1 METASTATTSQGL
14 ITVFGYGPTGEA
26 TVERLVARGP
36 RVRVVQRRRPA
47 NLPAGV
53 EFMACD
59 AENADDV
66 KRAFAGAEQ
75 AVITV
80 GVEYRGKVWEMVW
93 PKLMRNFLAAAEAT
107 NARVVHI
114 DNMYMYGPQDEALHE
129 DMPLSAYGK
138 KPAVRS
144 QVTRMW
150 QKAARAGRVKWAA
163 LRPPDF
169 YGPGV
174 GRSHMGDTGL
184 AAVAQ
189 GKTAMLMLSPNLAH
203 AFAYVPDIARAAV
216 TLLDAPDDAFNQAW
230 HVPCAPAMT
239 PRAMLQ
245 MGADAAG
252 VKLKVMVLPHFVLR
266 LLGVFNGMMREYAEM
281 SFTWTRP
288 YHVDATKFARRF
300 WSDATP
306 FEVGIPATIRS
317 CPAAAPIETNTTSK
331 SRGHTP
337 AATATS

>member
-1 METASTATTSQGL
+1 MTNTGEMGKGL

-26 TVERLVARGP
+26 TVERLLARGQ
-36 RVRVVQRRRPA
+36 RVRVVQRRRPD
-47 NLPAGV
+47 NLPAAA
-53 EFMACD
+53 EFMICD
-59 AENADDV
+59 AENPDDV

-80 GVEYRGKVWEMVW
+80 GVEYRGKVWEIVW
-93 PKLMRNFLAAAEAT
+93 PKLMRNFLAAAEAA
-107 NARVVHI
+107 NVRVVHI
-114 DNMYMYGPQDEALHE
+114 DNLYMYGAQDEPLHE
-129 DMPLSAYGK
+129 DMPLTSHGR

-144 QVTRMW
+144 LVTRMW
-150 QKAARAGRVKWAA
+150 QKAAREGRVKWAA

-174 GRSHMGDTGL
+174 RVSHMGDTGF

-189 GKTAMLMLSPNLAH
+189 GKTAMVMLTPNLPH
-203 AFAYVPDIARAAV
+203 AFAYVPDIGRAAV
-216 TLLDAPDDAFNQAW
+216 SLLDAPDDAFNQAW

-239 PRAMLQ
+239 PKAMLQ

-252 VKLKVMVLPHFVLR
+252 VKLKTMVLPH
-266 LLGVFNGMMREYAEM
+266 LLLKVMTPFSSMMREFGEM

-306 FEVGIPATIRS
+306 FEVGIPATMRYY
-317 CPAAAPIETNTTSK
+317 PAPAPIETKK
-331 SRGHTP
+331 SRGHTS
-337 AATATS
+337 AATTAT